1 MNNKRVKLPGF
12 IIWLCQ
18 NGQLDEAF
26 LLLRGADEE
35 ALKNKELGAEATAR
49 LEEMYGPYRDSFGE
63 TEPPTFK
70 SALSQLFEV
79 WNRLTAPAGEPNVT
93 AADSDSD
100 VDGGEDEEPEMNAEA
115 KAMLQE
121 QILMIIDHH
130 NEVVKALRSKSVKFD
145 AIGVQWVLSVLFKL
159 LDVGALLSG
168 MARKYGLSAECVH
181 GAGNILVDWDEVYK
195 DERLVNR
202 FFKSANLSE
211 EELAEML
218 AEVNGDAAGDED
230 EESEESDD

>member
-26 LLLRGADEE
+26 LLLQGTDAE
-35 ALKNKELGAEATAR
+35 ALKNKELDPEATAR

-63 TEPPTFK
+63 VEPPTFK
-70 SALSQLFEV
+70 NALSQLFEV

-93 AADSDSD
+93 AANSEPDEDED
-100 VDGGEDEEPEMNAEA
+100 EDEEPEMNAEA

-121 QILMIIDHH
+121 YILMIIDHH
-130 NEVVKALRSKSVKFD
+130 NEVVKALRTKSVKFD

-159 LDVGALLSG
+159 LDVGALLSA

-218 AEVNGDAAGDED
+218 AEVNGDATDDED
-230 EESEESDD
+230 AENDD

>member
-1 MNNKRVKLPGF
+1 MRSG
-12 IIWLCQ
+12 
-18 NGQLDEAF
+18 
-26 LLLRGADEE
+26 
-35 ALKNKELGAEATAR
+35 T
-49 LEEMYGPYRDSFGE
+49 
-63 TEPPTFK
+63 
-70 SALSQLFEV
+70 
-79 WNRLTAPAGEPNVT
+79 RLTAPVGEPNVT

-100 VDGGEDEEPEMNAEA
+100 EDEDEEPEMNAEA

-121 QILMIIDHH
+121 NILMIIDHH

-159 LDVGALLSG
+159 LDVGALLSA

-181 GAGNILVDWDEVYK
+181 GAGNILVDWEEVYK
-195 DERLVNR
+195 DGRLVNR

-218 AEVNGDAAGDED
+218 AEVNGDATDDED
-230 EESEESDD
+230 AENDD